1 MSSPNSTSAALQAL
15 RYDHRNIANANTGDV
30 PPISEW
36 EEILIGKKYTKEDA
50 EGDENVSL
58 KRDDSKSYERNAM
71 IKIFLK
77 YRIAFVD
84 IQTIRLAET
93 E

>member
-36 EEILIGKKYTKEDA
+36 EEILIGKKYIRENA

-58 KRDDSKSYERNAM
+58 KRNDSKSYERNAM
-71 IKIFLK
+71 IKIF
-77 YRIAFVD
+77 F
-84 IQTIRLAET
+84 
-93 E
+93 